1 MDTSPLISPK
11 PYKTSRSKLVLWLV
25 IVGVCVF
32 LGLILWIRT
41 MYIENRDAKQV
52 LGAREKV
59 IEEVSTCKNLLTQSQ
74 GEFDQY
80 EYCKELVEQ
89 FSAYAE

>member
-1 MDTSPLISPK
+1 
-11 PYKTSRSKLVLWLV
+11 
-25 IVGVCVF
+25 
-32 LGLILWIRT
+32 